1 MIQLS
6 QPSEIRVSMPIR
18 AESNF
23 SCQAAIMDGTMA
35 SNKPLVLL
43 IEDDMPLR
51 KYLRTLLSGAGYT
64 VEEAE
69 NGEQGIRLAAR
80 MMPAVVILDLG
91 LPDVDGQDVLRV
103 LREKLQVPIV
113 VLSGREQPIDKIE
126 ALDHGADDYLTKPF
140 STGELL
146 ARIRVALRHAALG
159 QRAGESPMFEF
170 GDLQVDL
177 FARRVFVRNSEVHLT
192 PLEYK
197 LLATLVC
204 HAGKVLTY
212 SYLLREV
219 WGTKQMEDPQNLR
232 VFMAGLRR
240 KLEVDPARPQFL
252 LTEQGVGYRLAVAD
266 PFDRRRPTNGSTGP
280 ATTKTAATDGGEIA

>member
-1 MIQLS
+1 MTS
-6 QPSEIRVSMPIR
+6 
-18 AESNF
+18 
-23 SCQAAIMDGTMA
+23 G
-35 SNKPLVLL
+35 KPLVLL
-43 IEDDMPLR
+43 IEDDTPLR
-51 KYLRTLLSGAGYT
+51 KYLRTLLTGAGYSL
-64 VEEAE
+64 EEAE
-69 NGEQGIRLAAR
+69 TGEQGIRLASR

-91 LPDVDGQDVLRV
+91 LPDVDGQDVLRA

-159 QRAGESPMFEF
+159 QRAGESPLFEF

-197 LLATLVC
+197 LLATLVG
-204 HAGKVLTY
+204 HAGKVLTHGF
-212 SYLLREV
+212 LLREL
-219 WGTKQMEDPQNLR
+219 WGTKQMEDPQHLR

-240 KLEVDPARPQFL
+240 KIEVDPARPRHL
-252 LTEQGVGYRLAVAD
+252 LTEQGVGYRLAVAN
-266 PFDRRRPTNGSTGP
+266 PYDRKRPAAVSAEQNLP
-280 ATTKTAATDGGEIA
+280 ETARIDGGKNA